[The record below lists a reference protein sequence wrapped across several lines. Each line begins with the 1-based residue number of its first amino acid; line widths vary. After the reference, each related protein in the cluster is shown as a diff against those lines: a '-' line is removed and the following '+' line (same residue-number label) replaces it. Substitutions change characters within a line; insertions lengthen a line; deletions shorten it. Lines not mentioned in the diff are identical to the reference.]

1 MVLSGVS
8 GTARY
13 IRLVNRSISDGEVAL
28 LFGELDVQC
37 AITSN
42 ITCEGLLAMYRT
54 MLRIRIFEEKAAD
67 CVETGEIL
75 CPVHLYIGQEAVAT
89 GVCAALADSDYV
101 WGNHRSHGHYLAKGG
116 DMNALMAELFCRR
129 DGCARGRGGSMHI
142 YAQDVGILGTVPMVA
157 ATIPIA
163 VGAALSAA
171 MRGTG
176 QVSVAFFGDG
186 ATEEGVFHESVNFA
200 ALHRLPV
207 IFVCENT
214 CIPVTSL
221 SARGPSEICTFTQS
235 LMYPGIFGVDGNDVV
250 AVYEAAAEAV
260 SRARQGQ
267 GPTLLECM
275 TYRWRGHVGPHYD
288 LDRGIRTKEELDDW
302 VDRCPIQL
310 LERTLLQAGVA
321 TADGLQ
327 AIRDEVEGE
336 VTASLEYARRSPYPG
351 VHEVEQHVFVDRK

>member
-1 MVLSGVS
+1 MS
-8 GTARY
+8 
-13 IRLVNRSISDGEVAL
+13 
-28 LFGELDVQC
+28 GELDVQC

-42 ITCEGLLAMYRT
+42 ITREGLLAMYRT

-67 CVETGEIL
+67 CVESGEIL

-89 GVCAALADSDYV
+89 GVCAALADSDYI

-163 VGAALSAA
+163 VGAALSAT

-207 IFVCENT
+207 IFVCENNLYSSHL
-214 CIPVTSL
+214 PL
-221 SARGPSEICTFTQS
+221 SARRAIGDLYLHAVPYGI
-235 LMYPGIFGVDGNDVV
+235 PGTRVDGNDVV
-250 AVYEAAAEAV
+250 AVYEAATEAV
-260 SRARQGQ
+260 SRAREAQ

-275 TYRWRGHVGPHYD
+275 TYRWRGHVGPYYD
-288 LDRGIRTKEELDDW
+288 LDRGIRTQEELDDW
-302 VDRCPIQL
+302 VDRCPIKL

-321 TADGLQ
+321 TANGLQ
-327 AIRDEVEGE
+327 AIRDEAEGE
-336 VTASLEYARRSPYPG
+336 VAASLEYARRSPYPG
-351 VHEVEQHVFVDRK
+351 VHEVGQHVFVDRK

>member
-1 MVLSGVS
+1 MSS
-8 GTARY
+8 
-13 IRLVNRSISDGEVAL
+13 
-28 LFGELDVQC
+28 ELDVQC
-37 AITSN
+37 ATTSD
-42 ITCEGLLAMYRT
+42 TTREGLLAMYRT

-142 YAQDVGILGTVPMVA
+142 YARNVGILGTVPMVA

-163 VGAALSAA
+163 VGAALSAT
-171 MRGTG
+171 MRRTD

-186 ATEEGVFHESVNFA
+186 ATEEGVFHESVSFA
-200 ALHRLPV
+200 ALRKLPV
-207 IFVCENT
+207 IFVCENNLYSSHL
-214 CIPVTSL
+214 PL
-221 SARGPSEICTFTQS
+221 SARRAVGDLYLHAVPYGI
-235 LMYPGIFGVDGNDVV
+235 PGIRVDGNDVA

-260 SRARQGQ
+260 SRAREGQ

-275 TYRWRGHVGPHYD
+275 TYRWRGHVGPRYD
-288 LDRGIRTKEELDDW
+288 LERGIRTQGELDVW
-302 VDRCPIQL
+302 VDRCPIKL
-310 LERTLLQAGVA
+310 LGRTLLQTGVA
-321 TADGLQ
+321 TENELQ
-327 AIRDEVEGE
+327 AVRDAVEGE
-336 VTASLEYARRSPYPG
+336 ISASLEYARRSPYPES
-351 VHEVEQHVFVDRK
+351 HEVGQHVFVGRE